1 MQSLSENQI
10 RNLHSE
16 FKSHKKYAGKL
27 AFFDRLFGIIP
38 FCYPDFDPRLGFLIQ
53 KEKIDNLYALYKKER
68 NNPDL
73 TEKKFSFGETF
84 VFNIKPAN
92 SNSSIYNQ
100 YLLASF
106 LSRQP
111 RFDDWLRQQISDGKS
126 IEYFL
131 EESNGMLNTI
141 ECCLKYDN
149 DKSFRLQCMSIFY
162 KGFYDSF
169 SGRLNMADKK
179 RKFTELYLYA
189 QGIIYSRYTGFLK
202 TEFRKSHYPV
212 ELKTTRSH
220 GLEDKIALLFE
231 LGIIDFLH
239 NGNSRFYH
247 FANEKKL
254 AEIICQITGENA
266 DRQEQV
272 LKILDEQANHKQLH

>member
-1 MQSLSENQI
+1 MQNFSENQI

-16 FKSHKKYAGKL
+16 FRGHKKYAGKL
-27 AFFDRLFGIIP
+27 AFFDQLFGIIP
-38 FCYPDFDPRLGFLIQ
+38 FPFPDFDPRLGFLIQ

-73 TEKKFSFGETF
+73 TEKRFSFGETF

-92 SNSSIYNQ
+92 SNSSVYNQ
-100 YLLASF
+100 YLLGSF

-111 RFDDWLRQQISDGKS
+111 NFDDWNRQRISDMRP
-126 IEYFL
+126 IESFL
-131 EESNGMLNTI
+131 EEANGIMNTI
-141 ECCLKYDN
+141 ECCLKYDS

-162 KGFYDSF
+162 KGFYDGF

-179 RKFTELYLYA
+179 RKFTELFLYA
-189 QGIIYSRYTGFLK
+189 QGIIYSRYTDSLK
-202 TEFRKSHYPV
+202 TEYYKYRYPV
-212 ELKTTRSH
+212 ELKKRMPI

-239 NGNSRFYH
+239 TGINKIFH
-247 FANEKKL
+247 FSNEKNL

-266 DRQEQV
+266 DRQTEV
-272 LKILDEQANHKQLH
+272 LKILDQHAFYKQLR